1 MDNFQGCSSVM
12 GRMKSSR
19 TKSSVKAATVIG
31 GSPSQLKTSA
41 EIISEARSSLRI
53 LKTQRPFT
61 PKDDQRKLFGST
73 SSRTPE
79 NRPPSAFSLH
89 ARSFEG
95 SDSRPISGARLT
107 PLDFK
112 PKIPTSPSKDEGPP
126 IPKPPLD
133 PIEIKRVSNARARL
147 FKVASQGNLLP
158 DKAIHPEETIKRL
171 NSDSSLNIKGFSLD
185 ADESALSQF
194 NTKDLANKN
203 TECGG
208 EEMILP
214 SRMREHVGLLSTQTS
229 LGSKQNKQDNR
240 PSTCSDS
247 TEIIKQ
253 QNRTG
258 SASGPRAYEGET
270 EEEILYWNT
279 KIQPILDELRPLNN
293 GNDVEHLC
301 KTCSSLHRTLQE
313 GNMLGKMCKRR
324 AILLKTLYKLVDV
337 GSDQLSIQLAKLIL
351 ALKVSGKNLLN
362 ICKLMFKVS
371 RSENNDVLFQND
383 KILDC
388 MVEVFSFT
396 DPLGNIDA
404 FLYCM
409 GTIKFLSGNMI
420 LLKDLLNKGLIE
432 TLVQLMKEINDANRT
447 SDTYLCS
454 SGHLLVQVTATL
466 RNLAD
471 LPQSRSRFL
480 STGALLELCVVLE
493 QHITDKDIC
502 TNVARIFSK
511 LSAYNDCCLA
521 LSECTSCY
529 QLFLAILHRHQ
540 RKQDLVVR
548 VVFILGNMTAKNNKA
563 REELYKQKHSVKT
576 LLTLF
581 QTYHELDVKVKISP
595 PKIQSKSEM
604 DETRN
609 QRPSEVED
617 ILIKLIRVIAN
628 LSINTEVGSALSGNQ
643 NCVDLL
649 IKVLENRTVAKCEE
663 LMMNAAASINNLSYY
678 QVKNS
683 AVRARQLH
691 IAELLMK
698 LLLCNNMD
706 AILEAARVFGNL
718 SRSKEVRD
726 FIVQK
731 NVDKFMITL
740 LDAKHQDVCF
750 AACGVLINLTVDK
763 SKRST
768 LKQDGGIKKLIDCL
782 RDFGPTDWQ
791 LASLVCKTLWNYS
804 EKITNAV
811 LCFGEKETSEL
822 LELLPAY
829 LELAFV
835 LFYVLDEEIAL
846 DIDTNGFDEGL
857 VEHQKVCWESEFVPV
872 ARQLLHRIQ
881 CHQSHLETL
890 PFSSLQD

>member
-1 MDNFQGCSSVM
+1 MENFRGCSSVM
-12 GRMKSSR
+12 GKMQSSKTKR
-19 TKSSVKAATVIG
+19 TVKAATVIG
-31 GSPSQLKTSA
+31 GSTSQPKTSA

-61 PKDDQRKLFGST
+61 PKDDQRKLFAST
-73 SSRTPE
+73 SSRTLE
-79 NRPPSAFSLH
+79 NRPPSTFSLH
-89 ARSFEG
+89 ARNFEG

-107 PLDFK
+107 PLDHK

-158 DKAIHPEETIKRL
+158 DKVVHPEEIIKRL
-171 NSDSSLNIKGFSLD
+171 NSDDSLNSKGFSHD

-194 NTKDLANKN
+194 NTNILANEN

-208 EEMILP
+208 EESILP
-214 SRMREHVGLLSTQTS
+214 TRMRDHVGSLSTQTS
-229 LGSKQNKQDNR
+229 FGSELAKQDGR
-240 PSTCSDS
+240 LSTCPGS
-247 TEIIKQ
+247 TEIIER

-258 SASGPRAYEGET
+258 SSSGSRTYEGET

-279 KIQPILDELRPLNN
+279 KIQPILDELKPLSS

-301 KTCSSLHRTLQE
+301 KTCSSLYHTLQE

-324 AILLKTLYKLVDV
+324 AVLLKTLYKLVDV

-383 KILDC
+383 KILDYL
-388 MVEVFSFT
+388 VEVISFT

-404 FLYCM
+404 FLYCV
-409 GTIKFLSGNMI
+409 GTIKFLSGNVI
-420 LLKDLLNKGLIE
+420 LLKDLLNKGLVE

-493 QHITDKDIC
+493 QHINDKDVC

-521 LSECTSCY
+521 LSECTNCY

-548 VVFILGNMTAKNNKA
+548 VVFTLGNMTAKNNKA
-563 REELYKQKHSVKT
+563 RKDFYKQKHSVRT

-581 QTYHELDVKVKISP
+581 QTYHELDVKVKVTP
-595 PKIQSKSEM
+595 PKTQNKSEM

-609 QRPSEVED
+609 QRHSEAED
-617 ILIKLIRVIAN
+617 VLIKLIRVIAN
-628 LSINTEVGSALSGNQ
+628 LSINTEVGSALSGTQ

-649 IKVLENRTVAKCEE
+649 IKVLEYNAVDKCEE
-663 LMMNAAASINNLSYY
+663 LMMNAAAAINNLSYY

-683 AVRARQLH
+683 AVRTRQLH
-691 IAELLMK
+691 IAEYR
-698 LLLCNNMD
+698 
-706 AILEAARVFGNL
+706 A
-718 SRSKEVRD
+718 
-726 FIVQK
+726 
-731 NVDKFMITL
+731 T
-740 LDAKHQDVCF
+740 
-750 AACGVLINLTVDK
+750 NLTFTRYPD
-763 SKRST
+763 
-768 LKQDGGIKKLIDCL
+768 L
-782 RDFGPTDWQ
+782 RPQ
-791 LASLVCKTLWNYS
+791 PIVLWN
-804 EKITNAV
+804 
-811 LCFGEKETSEL
+811 
-822 LELLPAY
+822 
-829 LELAFV
+829 
-835 LFYVLDEEIAL
+835 
-846 DIDTNGFDEGL
+846 
-857 VEHQKVCWESEFVPV
+857 
-872 ARQLLHRIQ
+872 
-881 CHQSHLETL
+881 
-890 PFSSLQD
+890 

>member
-1 MDNFQGCSSVM
+1 MENFRGYSSVM
-12 GRMKSSR
+12 RKMQSSR
-19 TKSSVKAATVIG
+19 TKRTVKPATLFG
-31 GSPSQLKTSA
+31 DSTSQQKTSA

-79 NRPPSAFSLH
+79 NRPPSTFSLH

-95 SDSRPISGARLT
+95 SDSRPLSGARLT
-107 PLDFK
+107 PLDHK

-158 DKAIHPEETIKRL
+158 DKVIHPEEIIKRL
-171 NSDSSLNIKGFSLD
+171 NSDVSLNIKGFSHD
-185 ADESALSQF
+185 ADESALSQL
-194 NTKDLANKN
+194 NTNVLANEN
-203 TECGG
+203 TECEG
-208 EEMILP
+208 EETILP
-214 SRMREHVGLLSTQTS
+214 TSMREQVGSLSTQTS
-229 LGSKQNKQDNR
+229 LGSEQAKQDSR
-240 PSTCSDS
+240 PSTRPGS
-247 TEIIKQ
+247 TESIKQ
-253 QNRTG
+253 QSRTG
-258 SASGPRAYEGET
+258 SSSGSRTYEGET
-270 EEEILYWNT
+270 EEEILYWNM
-279 KIQPILDELRPLNN
+279 KIQPILDELKPLNS

-301 KTCSSLHRTLQE
+301 KTCYRLHCTLQE

-337 GSDQLSIQLAKLIL
+337 GSDQLSVELAKLIL

-362 ICKLMFKVS
+362 VCKLMFKVS
-371 RSENNDVLFQND
+371 RSENNDALFQND
-383 KILDC
+383 NILDC
-388 MVEVFSFT
+388 LLDVFSFI

-420 LLKDLLNKGLIE
+420 LLKDLLNKGLVE

-471 LPQSRSRFL
+471 LPQSRTRFL

-493 QHITDKDIC
+493 QHTNDKDIC

-521 LSECTSCY
+521 LSECSSCY

-563 REELYKQKHSVKT
+563 REEFYKQEHSVDT

-581 QTYHELDVKVKISP
+581 QTYHELDVEVKITP
-595 PKIQSKSEM
+595 PKTQSKNEMGETKNQRHSEM
-604 DETRN
+604 
-609 QRPSEVED
+609 ED
-617 ILIKLIRVIAN
+617 VLIKLIRVIAN
-628 LSINTEVGSALSGNQ
+628 LSINTEAGSALCGNQ
-643 NCVDLL
+643 NCVELL
-649 IKVLENRTVAKCEE
+649 IKVLECKAVDECEE
-663 LMMNAAASINNLSYY
+663 LMTNAAATINNLSYY

-683 AVRARQLH
+683 AIRARQLH
-691 IAELLMK
+691 IAELMMK

-718 SRSKEVRD
+718 SRSKEIRD
-726 FIVQK
+726 FIVQR

-763 SKRST
+763 SKRPI
-768 LKQDGGIKKLIDCL
+768 LKQDGGIKKLTDCL

-804 EKITNAV
+804 EKITSAV

-822 LELLPAY
+822 LQLLAAY
-829 LELAFV
+829 
-835 LFYVLDEEIAL
+835 LDEEIAL
-846 DIDTNGFDEGL
+846 DIDINGSDEGL
-857 VEHQKVCWESEFVPV
+857 VEHHKVCWKSEFVPV
-872 ARQLLHRIQ
+872 AQQLLHRIQ
-881 CHQSHLETL
+881 DHHSHLEAL

>member
-1 MDNFQGCSSVM
+1 MVK
-12 GRMKSSR
+12 MKPSR
-19 TKSSVKAATVIG
+19 TKNTVKSATVIG
-31 GSPSQLKTSA
+31 ESPSQPKTSA
-41 EIISEARSSLRI
+41 EIINEARSSLRI

-61 PKDDQRKLFGST
+61 PRDDQRKLFGST
-73 SSRTPE
+73 SSRAPE

-107 PLDFK
+107 PLDHK

-147 FKVASQGNLLP
+147 FKVASQGNLLS
-158 DKAIHPEETIKRL
+158 DKVINPEETIKRL
-171 NSDSSLNIKGFSLD
+171 NSDSSLNIKTFSHD
-185 ADESALSQF
+185 ADAAVLSQF
-194 NTKDLANKN
+194 NANILANEN
-203 TECGG
+203 TECGR
-208 EEMILP
+208 EEMIVP
-214 SRMREHVGLLSTQTS
+214 IRVGSLSTQPS
-229 LGSKQNKQDNR
+229 LGSEQTKQDSR
-240 PSTCSDS
+240 SSTCPGN
-247 TEIIKQ
+247 TEIIKE

-258 SASGPRAYEGET
+258 SSSGSRTSEGET
-270 EEEILYWNT
+270 EKEILYWDT
-279 KIQPILDELRPLNN
+279 KIQPILDELWPLNN
-293 GNDVEHLC
+293 GNDAEQLW
-301 KTCSSLHRTLQE
+301 KKCSSLHRTLLE

-324 AILLKTLYKLVDV
+324 AVLLKTLYKLVDV

-362 ICKLMFKVS
+362 ICKLIFKIS

-383 KILDC
+383 NILDC
-388 MVEVFSFT
+388 LVEVLSFA

-420 LLKDLLNKGLIE
+420 LLKDLLNKGLVK

-493 QHITDKDIC
+493 QHVNDKDIC

-529 QLFLAILHRHQ
+529 QLFLALLNRHH

-563 REELYKQKHSVKT
+563 REELYKQKHSVET

-581 QTYHELDVKVKISP
+581 QTYHELDVKVKINP
-595 PKIQSKSEM
+595 LKTQNKSEM
-604 DETRN
+604 DESKN
-609 QRPSEVED
+609 QRFSEVED

-649 IKVLENRTVAKCEE
+649 IKVLEYKTVDKCEE

-691 IAELLMK
+691 ITDLLMK

-718 SRSKEVRD
+718 SRCKEVRD

-763 SKRST
+763 SKRPI

-829 LELAFV
+829 L
-835 LFYVLDEEIAL
+835 DEEIAL
-846 DIDTNGFDEGL
+846 DIDTNGFDVDL
-857 VEHQKVCWESEFVPV
+857 LEHHKVCWESEFVPV
-872 ARQLLHRIQ
+872 AQQLLHRIQ
-881 CHQSHLETL
+881 CHHSHLEAL
-890 PFSSLQD
+890 PFCPLQD

>member
-1 MDNFQGCSSVM
+1 MVK
-12 GRMKSSR
+12 MKSSR
-19 TKSSVKAATVIG
+19 TKSTVKPATVIG
-31 GSPSQLKTSA
+31 GSPSQPKTSA

-73 SSRTPE
+73 SSRAPE

-107 PLDFK
+107 PIDHK

-126 IPKPPLD
+126 VPKPPLD

-158 DKAIHPEETIKRL
+158 DKVIHPEETMKRL
-171 NSDSSLNIKGFSLD
+171 NSDSSLNIKGFSHD

-194 NTKDLANKN
+194 NTNILANEN
-203 TECGG
+203 TECGR

-214 SRMREHVGLLSTQTS
+214 TRMREHVGSLSTQTS
-229 LGSKQNKQDNR
+229 LGSEQTKQDSKL
-240 PSTCSDS
+240 STCPGN

-253 QNRTG
+253 QQNRT
-258 SASGPRAYEGET
+258 
-270 EEEILYWNT
+270 
-279 KIQPILDELRPLNN
+279 

-313 GNMLGKMCKRR
+313 GNLLGKMCKRR
-324 AILLKTLYKLVDV
+324 SVLLKTLYKLVDV
-337 GSDQLSIQLAKLIL
+337 GSDQLSIQLTKLIL

-383 KILDC
+383 NILDC
-388 MVEVFSFT
+388 LVEVFSLA

-420 LLKDLLNKGLIE
+420 LLKDLLNKGLVE

-471 LPQSRSRFL
+471 LPQSWSRFL

-493 QHITDKDIC
+493 QHINDKDIC

-521 LSECTSCY
+521 LSECTNCY
-529 QLFLAILHRHQ
+529 QLFLAILNRHQ

-563 REELYKQKHSVKT
+563 REELYKQKHSVET

-581 QTYHELDVKVKISP
+581 QTYHELDVKGKITPVKT
-595 PKIQSKSEM
+595 QNKSEV
-604 DETRN
+604 DETKN
-609 QRPSEVED
+609 QRFSEVED

-643 NCVDLL
+643 TCVDLL
-649 IKVLENRTVAKCEE
+649 IKVLEYKTVDKCEE
-663 LMMNAAASINNLSYY
+663 LIVNAAASINNLSYY

-683 AVRARQLH
+683 AVRTRQLH
-691 IAELLMK
+691 ITELLMK

-763 SKRST
+763 SKRPI

-811 LCFGEKETSEL
+811 SCFGEEETTEL
-822 LELLPAY
+822 LELLPVY
-829 LELAFV
+829 
-835 LFYVLDEEIAL
+835 LDEEIVL
-846 DIDTNGFDEGL
+846 DFDSNGFDEDL
-857 VEHQKVCWESEFVPV
+857 IEHHKVCWESEFVPV
-872 ARQLLHRIQ
+872 GRQLLHRIQ
-881 CHQSHLETL
+881 CHHSHLEPL
-890 PFSSLQD
+890 PLSPLQD

>member
-1 MDNFQGCSSVM
+1 MVTMETVGRRAWWEGREGCSSVM

-293 GNDVEHLC
+293 
-301 KTCSSLHRTLQE
+301 
-313 GNMLGKMCKRR
+313 
-324 AILLKTLYKLVDV
+324 A
-337 GSDQLSIQLAKLIL
+337 
-351 ALKVSGKNLLN
+351 
-362 ICKLMFKVS
+362 
-371 RSENNDVLFQND
+371 QN
-383 KILDC
+383 C